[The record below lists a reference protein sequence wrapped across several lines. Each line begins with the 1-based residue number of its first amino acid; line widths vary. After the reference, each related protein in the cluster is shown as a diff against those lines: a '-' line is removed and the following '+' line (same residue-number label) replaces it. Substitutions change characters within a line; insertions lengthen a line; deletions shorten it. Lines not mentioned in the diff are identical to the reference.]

1 MTFKIVFV
9 AVLASALTL
18 FALQNGTPTSVRFLF
33 WTLDGASLAAVILLS
48 AATGIV
54 LVGVPLWLERWR
66 LQGQVRALEARL
78 GAAEVA
84 GGAPR
89 ESA

>member
-1 MTFKIVFV
+1 MSFKSVFV
-9 AVLASALTL
+9 TVLASALTL
-18 FALQNGTPTSVRFLF
+18 FALQNGTPTSLRFLV

-48 AATGIV
+48 AATGVV

-78 GAAEVA
+78 GAAETA
-84 GGAPR
+84 GGAGRGP
-89 ESA
+89 A